1 MSHFPYETAVKEK
14 IVCNLCGKNDYK
26 ILSEK
31 GTDHLA
37 IRSVICK
44 NCALIY
50 INPRMTKE
58 WYGKYYEAEY
68 RDKTINGENGNNFS
82 CEQLFESTINH
93 GKKLGELIQPY
104 IPNTGDI
111 LEVGSGVGAVLTG
124 MKSVLNRNIV
134 GIEPSGQEAAYAV
147 SRGVETHHSL
157 IEDYADRSK
166 KYAVIVTTQA
176 LNHFLD
182 PKYFFTFAYN
192 QLQDDGIIVVE
203 VMNFRQQ
210 LKNAGKYEN
219 AVKIDHVYMFTPEVL
234 NEFIQSAG
242 FDIIYQDSD
251 ETTVHERIPGVPR
264 IHIRII
270 GKKTNRK
277 PFESLIISPSIYSR
291 VSLSINK
298 YKIYISYLIKQKLL
312 RKNV

>member
-1 MSHFPYETAVKEK
+1 MSQFPYETAIKEN
-14 IVCNLCGKNDYK
+14 IVCNLCGSDNYE

-31 GTDHLA
+31 GTDGLA
-37 IRSVICK
+37 LRSVICK
-44 NCALIY
+44 KCALIY

-58 WYGKYYEAEY
+58 GYGKYYEAEY
-68 RDKTINGENGNNFS
+68 RDKTINGENVNDFS

-93 GKKLGELIQPY
+93 GKKLGELIQPF
-104 IPNTGDI
+104 IPPIGDI

-124 MKSVLNRNIV
+124 MKSVLKRNIV
-134 GIEPSGQEAAYAV
+134 GIEPSGQEAAYAE
-147 SRGVETHHSL
+147 SRGVPTHHSL
-157 IEDYADRSK
+157 MEDYNDQSK
-166 KYAVIVTTQA
+166 KYAAIVTTQA

-210 LKNAGKYEN
+210 LKKAGKYEN

-234 NEFIQSAG
+234 SEFVRSAG
-242 FDIIYQDSD
+242 FDIVYQDSD
-251 ETTVHERIPGVPR
+251 EETVHERIPGVPR

-270 GKKTNRK
+270 GKKTNRN
-277 PFESLIISPSIYSR
+277 PFISLAIEPKIYQKVAS
-291 VSLSINK
+291 SINK
-298 YKIYISYLIKQKLL
+298 YKVYIGYLIKQKIL
-312 RKNV
+312 RQNA